1 MATYYKKDMVVNDE
15 VLKKLC
21 QEYLGEIELGDY
33 EKYLP
38 NIKVR
43 YVIGENQFAYTYF
56 GDFFFFGDD
65 FYVWDTDEKWKDD
78 HNQDVVEAVF
88 KDECQGRE
96 YAHRVLFAGVKTKF
110 VDANG
115 DHIFTGDVI
124 RLERT
129 KGYIQ
134 HFAVGG
140 FMHYDNHGDYCF
152 ILDNHCLPL
161 DECVSRNYKM
171 TRVGT
176 VFYQL
181 DWSEFTNV
189 NARTCQ
195 FNGWY
200 DTEKDRKLK
209 VQMAK
214 FTPSFE
220 KENWKYVALDILEV
234 EYDWR
239 K

>member
-1 MATYYKKDMVVNDE
+1 MAAHIKKGMVVNDE
-15 VLKKLC
+15 ILKKLC
-21 QEYLGEIELGDY
+21 QEYLFEIGLGIY
-33 EKYLP
+33 ECLP
-38 NIKVR
+38 YVKVR
-43 YVIGENQFAYTYF
+43 YVIGENKFAYAYF
-56 GDFFFFGDD
+56 GNFFFFGDD
-65 FYVWDTDEKWKDD
+65 FYVWDTDEKWEDV

-88 KDECQGRE
+88 EDECQGRG
-96 YAHRVLFAGVKTKF
+96 YAHRELFAGVETKF
-110 VDANG
+110 VDSNG
-115 DHIFTGDVI
+115 EHIFTGDVI
-124 RLERT
+124 KLERSND
-129 KGYIQ
+129 YIQ
-134 HFAVGG
+134 YFAVGG
-140 FMHYDNHGDYCF
+140 LTYKDDCGYYCF

-181 DWSEFTNV
+181 DWSEFTGV
-189 NARTCQ
+189 NERTMQ
-195 FNGWY
+195 FNGWR
-200 DTEKDRKLK
+200 DTEEDRKLK

-220 KENWKYVALDILEV
+220 KENWKYVALDVLEV